1 MMSQYGIEPISTAF
15 LGLLPA
21 MFAAMVIAGAWMYC
35 CRRIVGPGVA
45 ADRLWFRSMAAVA
58 VAVVLYQ
65 GAHWLGVTPAS
76 QAEREFIAMV
86 IQAGEDAPAIRPQT
100 KALEAVMRSDYYVS
114 RQHFMLAEHISE
126 RL

>member
-1 MMSQYGIEPISTAF
+1 
-15 LGLLPA
+15 
-21 MFAAMVIAGAWMYC
+21 
-35 CRRIVGPGVA
+35 
-45 ADRLWFRSMAAVA
+45 MAAVA
-58 VAVVLYQ
+58 VAVVLYL

-100 KALEAVMRSDYYVS
+100 NALEAVIRSDYYVS
-114 RQHFMLAEHISE
+114 RQYFMLAEHISE